1 MSDLAAIQDD
11 FQAYLLRGSQAI
23 AGRVAGSTTVPVAV
37 RLGIYGGAYGSRL
50 SDALQANYA
59 ALAKLLDEDFPALA
73 HEYVR
78 SHDSPFFSIRYY
90 GDQLA
95 RFLAAE
101 EKYSGAPILA
111 ELASWEWTMSCV
123 FDAADATPI
132 THEALT
138 RVRPQEW
145 ARLRFQ
151 WHPSVARL
159 ALHWN
164 APQLWQA
171 LSEDGARPEVCFN
184 AEATAWLLWRAG
196 LTTYFRSLTSI
207 EAAVLDAARS
217 GWPFG
222 ELCQLLCERV
232 GDAQAPLEAAT
243 FLRGWIAAGLITDA
257 A

>member
-1 MSDLAAIQDD
+1 MAAVYAGPRALRCSVHHDRARRSHPAARGTVRGARAGARLEQSRSEWTLAARAPRGRLMSDLAAIQDD

-111 ELASWEWTMSCV
+111 ELASWESTMSCV

-145 ARLRFQ
+145 ARLR
-151 WHPSVARL
+151 
-159 ALHWN
+159 
-164 APQLWQA
+164 
-171 LSEDGARPEVCFN
+171 
-184 AEATAWLLWRAG
+184 
-196 LTTYFRSLTSI
+196 
-207 EAAVLDAARS
+207 
-217 GWPFG
+217 
-222 ELCQLLCERV
+222 
-232 GDAQAPLEAAT
+232 
-243 FLRGWIAAGLITDA
+243 
-257 A
+257 